1 MARKKNIKKRE
12 TLPDPTYD
20 SDIVSMLTNRL
31 LKKGK
36 KTIAQRIVED
46 AILFI
51 EGSDSKL
58 KDPTKDTLEILRD
71 AIINITP
78 VVEVKSKRVGGSTF
92 QVPREVSTE
101 KGTTLAIRWL
111 ITAAKS
117 RSDRGMSLKLANEIL
132 DAANETGNAIR
143 KKEEIHRMAEAN
155 KAFAHYRS

>member
-58 KDPTKDTLEILRD
+58 KDPTK
-71 AIINITP
+71 
-78 VVEVKSKRVGGSTF
+78 V
-92 QVPREVSTE
+92 
-101 KGTTLAIRWL
+101 
-111 ITAAKS
+111 
-117 RSDRGMSLKLANEIL
+117 ANN
-132 DAANETGNAIR
+132 ANNR
-143 KKEEIHRMAEAN
+143 
-155 KAFAHYRS
+155 